1 MTNTTETT
9 IEARNAA
16 LEEAA
21 SLVEAHKG
29 EIFCG
34 IGGNMGWRAASQDL
48 LAKDIRAL
56 KTPVDDATPEPNP
69 EDTEGRAMKALA
81 GLRDAVK
88 AGMTLKEGAPRVLLS
103 DGSFLEGAGA
113 ADWHA
118 LMNSIVDLADKA
130 LAPVIPWR
138 AYPGASWPDEP
149 VEADHVGS
157 FATLEEAQDECDRH
171 RRGGFG
177 DFVIHETTREVWKRS
192 AGSEWIL
199 ITPPHTGS
207 PQ

>member
-1 MTNTTETT
+1 MSNTTETT

-21 SLVEAHKG
+21 SLVEDHKG

-56 KTPVDDATPEPNP
+56 KTPVDDATPESPF
-69 EDTEGRAMKALA
+69 EDAEGRAMKALA

-88 AGMTLKEGAPRVLLS
+88 AGITVKEGAPRVLLS
-103 DGSFLEGAGA
+103 DGSFLEGVGA

-130 LAPVIPWR
+130 LAPVTPWR

-157 FATLEEAQDECDRH
+157 FATLEEAQAECDRH

-177 DFVIHETTREVWKRS
+177 DFVIHETTREVWKRPT
-192 AGSEWIL
+192 GGEWIRPL
-199 ITPPHTGS
+199 
-207 PQ
+207 